1 MIKHRIYLF
10 DIDGTL
16 TQPRQ
21 KMSSDHIVAFLSW
34 MTNKNVYL
42 VTGSD
47 YQKVKEQLPDSVIR
61 KCDGV
66 FCSMANQFIQNN
78 KIIYKKNWKPTQ
90 SLVDDLNFLY
100 EISEFPY
107 KGKKI
112 IETRVGMIN
121 FSVVGRE
128 ASQKQRDVYSR
139 WDKEN
144 KERESVVKVLSN
156 KYTNLDFKIG
166 GQISVDIQPKNSNK
180 SQASKWVREKFKGCE
195 LYFFGDKCS
204 EFGNDYDIAKD
215 IKEHK
220 DGKIFSVEGP
230 NDTISIL
237 LRD

>member
-1 MIKHRIYLF
+1 MKIYLF

-21 KMSSDHIVAFLSW
+21 KMASEHVLMFLSW

-47 YQKVKEQLPDSVIR
+47 YPKVKQQLPDSIIR
-61 KCDGV
+61 KCNGT

-78 KIIYKKNWKPTQ
+78 KIIYENKWEPTQ
-90 SLVDDLNFLY
+90 SLKDDLNFLY
-100 EISEFPY
+100 KSSEFPH
-107 KGKKI
+107 KGKTI
-112 IETRVGMIN
+112 IESRVGMVN
-121 FSVVGRE
+121 FSIVGRE
-128 ASQKQRDVYSR
+128 ASQEQRDIYSR
-139 WDKEN
+139 WDKAMN
-144 KERESVVKVLSN
+144 ERESIVKILSN

-166 GQISVDIQPKNSNK
+166 GQISIDIQPNGANK
-180 SQASKWVREKFKGCE
+180 SQASKWLREKFKGCE

-204 EFGNDYDIAKD
+204 ESGNDYDIVKD
-215 IKEHK
+215 IEEHE
-220 DGKIFSVEGP
+220 DGKTFSVQGP

>member
-1 MIKHRIYLF
+1 MKIYLF

-16 TQPRQ
+16 TRPRQ
-21 KMSSDHIVAFLSW
+21 KMSSSHALAFLSW

-47 YQKVKEQLPDSVIR
+47 YPKVEEQLPNSIIR
-61 KCDGV
+61 KCNGV

-78 KIIYKKNWKPTQ
+78 KIIYEKNWKPAG

-100 EISEFPY
+100 KSSEFPY

-112 IETRVGMIN
+112 IERRVGMVN
-121 FSVVGRE
+121 FSIVGRE
-128 ASQKQRDVYSR
+128 ASQEQRDMYSR

-144 KERESVVKVLSN
+144 KERESIVKVLSN
-156 KYTNLDFKIG
+156 KYINLDFKIG
-166 GQISVDIQPKNSNK
+166 GQISIDIQPEGSNK
-180 SQASKWVREKFKGCE
+180 SQASKWAREKFKGCE

-204 EFGNDYDIAKD
+204 ESGNDYDIVKD

-220 DGKIFSVEGP
+220 DGKIFSVGGP

-237 LRD
+237 MREQI